1 MNNEVDA
8 AEKIL
13 NAAALLREVAEMMTQ
28 KSETGDLLTQYYP
41 DLFEMSLDEFA
52 FELEAWADDVTN
64 DMSAMNSADEE
75 YND

>member
-28 KSETGDLLTQYYP
+28 KSEIGDLLTQYYP

-64 DMSAMNSADEE
+64 DMAAMNSADEE